1 MIDAVNFMALD
12 KIARD
17 CMGDAT
23 GTGKNTEKT
32 EVGDN
37 MRNQQSGIPTQYVQY
52 DTKNLQRLP
61 TAPLAAPSAMSGL
74 VISSVEAE
82 PSVDAN
88 GVRIR
93 EDVPQ
98 IGMKQDYDA
107 DLDRSHARSLHQRQR
122 MTTVGSEEND
132 AAHNLAIK
140 LWACCCCFLIILIIF
155 ILLEPI
161 TFTPV
166 RGGFT

>member
-1 MIDAVNFMALD
+1 
-12 KIARD
+12 
-17 CMGDAT
+17 
-23 GTGKNTEKT
+23 
-32 EVGDN
+32 
-37 MRNQQSGIPTQYVQY
+37 
-52 DTKNLQRLP
+52 
-61 TAPLAAPSAMSGL
+61 MSGL

-140 LWACCCCFLIILIIF
+140 LWACCCCSLIILIIF

-166 RGGFT
+166 RGGFYVGSN